1 MIIDQTCTL
10 LRTRYKDEI
19 EPLTIADIRIGAYL
33 TAVRLSND
41 TYGTA
46 STLEENHPFCSK
58 ADRDFGDFT
67 PLKIRGKKVM
77 ELFDTEK
84 NSSLIST
91 IRTAALNAI
100 SSKFFSSEKYTIIED
115 IDPIQLLDLSQNKT
129 ITVVGAFQSYI
140 STISKTDNRLF
151 VLELNEAALR
161 PGQKKYFVPAEKYS
175 EVIPKS
181 DIVIITG
188 QTLVNKTIDELLSS
202 VVPGTEV
209 VVTGPSGSILPDILF
224 ENKVSIVGALKIT
237 KPEILFD
244 IVGQA
249 GLGYHLFQYCAR
261 KICVINK
268 R

>member
-19 EPLTIADIRIGAYL
+19 EQLTIADIRIGAYL

-140 STISKTDNRLF
+140 STISKTDNSLF